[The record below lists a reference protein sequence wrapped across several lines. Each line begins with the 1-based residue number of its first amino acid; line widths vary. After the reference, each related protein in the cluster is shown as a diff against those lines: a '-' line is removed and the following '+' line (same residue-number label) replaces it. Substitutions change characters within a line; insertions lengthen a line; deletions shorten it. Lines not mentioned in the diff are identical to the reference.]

1 MIFKTFSIWHNIVQ
15 NAVCKMRNRFRKSN
29 QIVQWINKANC
40 FTNTLMLMSS
50 FFKDIFRQNVQVQKS
65 VFMKYV
71 IIDYTFVKSQF
82 SQ

>member
-1 MIFKTFSIWHNIVQ
+1 MIFKTFSIWHNIQ
-15 NAVCKMRNRFRKSN
+15 NAICKMRNRFRKSN
-29 QIVQWINKANC
+29 QIVQWIHKANC

-50 FFKDIFRQNVQVQKS
+50 FFKDIFQQNVKVQKS